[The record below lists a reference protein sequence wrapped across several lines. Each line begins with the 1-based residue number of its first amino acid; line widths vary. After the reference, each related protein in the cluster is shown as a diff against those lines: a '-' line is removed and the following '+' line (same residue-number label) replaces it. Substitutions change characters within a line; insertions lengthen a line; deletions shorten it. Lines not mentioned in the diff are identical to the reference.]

1 MFPND
6 GMLSTDLRGIE
17 STKMLLTETH
27 KPLTAFMLLCWG
39 YGILDL
45 EGSCTLSL
53 RIAKDVELGEWK
65 VF

>member
-1 MFPND
+1 
-6 GMLSTDLRGIE
+6 
-17 STKMLLTETH
+17 MLLTETH

-45 EGSCTLSL
+45 QGSCPLSL
-53 RIAKDVELGEWK
+53 RIAKDVELREGQ